1 MPSGVFHF
9 TEEKENL
16 SRTVSETESIIR
28 SLSYMKNQIK
38 TVFILFLWSALAMA
52 GQPSSEKIQYLFP
65 KDKSDWV
72 VKESPIIVRFEKIR
86 PDQISNLETFIHIRG
101 DQSGTVL
108 GKTVV
113 SDDEKTLIFKPDQPY
128 QLGEKITVNLTPHLL
143 GQSEPFLDST
153 ITFTIAPMESNV
165 SLKKRQSDS
174 IVLSNQS
181 SGKKYTPNADG
192 VVVLNGVSVPSDFPY
207 IDITVNDNPDSDY
220 IFTNYEGEK
229 YYNLIL
235 DNNGNPVF
243 YWIVPDSRRDFKV
256 QETGVITMTV
266 RSGFGGGGYIAVD
279 NTFTVVDTFF
289 VPPGYTIDEHE
300 LLVLPNG
307 HYLVTA
313 MTERQVDMRQYVSG
327 GNPNATVIDYHL
339 IEMDSNDNSYFIWR
353 SDDPGNYE
361 ITDTDERSVNLRG
374 QTIDYLHTNSIA
386 VDLDGNYLI
395 TPKIMNEVTKI
406 NKTTGDIMWRLG
418 GKKNQFDYID
428 LDGFVYMQ
436 HCIRVLPNGNYL
448 IFDNGNYHTPQ
459 PYSRA
464 LEFKVDTVN
473 MTATKVWEFRN
484 TTNDYYAPYKGN
496 IQQLPN
502 GNRLINWGLE
512 DLPKLTEVRLD
523 KSKAFEMNFVQPI
536 QCYRVW
542 KCPWN
547 GMVLFPF
554 LVAESYTD
562 RIALLFNKFGDP
574 DVKVYRGYGGPDPN
588 PTTILRTTSDP
599 YAVLDENDITESNTY
614 YFRVTAVDSDDNES
628 AFSNEEMVNTTFIPV
643 NTNMIKNNDFSS
655 GMSNWNFNVQNSA
668 SASANASNNE
678 CHIQI
683 QQGGTDFNDIELSQ
697 NTLMFYHG
705 QTYVFEFDAR
715 ADHTRIIDA
724 RIEST
729 TPPYTNFG
737 QIEPSYIQTTS
748 ERHSF
753 TFEMEN
759 VTTNQTRVV
768 FSVGSEAGD
777 VYIDNVVLMRTDQTE
792 VPPEPSTSHPKE
804 FILDPIYPNPLN
816 PDATIS
822 FALPTRSQVT
832 LEIIDIL
839 GRTVKTVVHEIL
851 APGHYTHRF
860 HANQLSS
867 GVYFCRIKANPLPSG
882 TEFHQVRRM
891 VILK

>member
-1 MPSGVFHF
+1 
-9 TEEKENL
+9 
-16 SRTVSETESIIR
+16 
-28 SLSYMKNQIK
+28 MKKQIK
-38 TVFILFLWSALAMA
+38 TIFILILWSSLVMA
-52 GQPSSEKIQYLFP
+52 EQPSSVKIQYLFP

-72 VKESPIIVRFEKIR
+72 VKESPVIVRFEEIG
-86 PDQISNLETFIHIRG
+86 PDQIANHETFIHIQG
-101 DQSGTVL
+101 EQSGTVQ
-108 GKTVV
+108 GETII
-113 SDDEKTLIFKPDQPY
+113 SDDEKTFIFKPDRPY
-128 QLGEKITVNLTPHLL
+128 QSGETVTVNLTPRLF

-153 ITFTIAPMESNV
+153 ITFTIGPMESNAHLKDGQSNPV
-165 SLKKRQSDS
+165 SLSS
-174 IVLSNQS
+174 QS
-181 SGKKYTPNADG
+181 SKEKYTPNADG

-207 IDITVNDNPDSDY
+207 IDITVNDNPDTGY
-220 IFTNYEGEK
+220 IFTNFEGEK

-266 RSGFGGGGYIAVD
+266 RSGFGGGGYIGVD

-289 VPPGYTIDEHE
+289 APPGYMIDEHE

-307 HYLVTA
+307 HYLITA

-339 IEMDSNDNSYFIWR
+339 IEMDGNDNPVFIWR

-361 ITDTDERSVNLRG
+361 ITDADERSVNLRG
-374 QTIDYLHTNSIA
+374 QTIDYLHTNSIGI
-386 VDLDGNYLI
+386 DLDGNYLI

-406 NKTTGDIMWRLG
+406 NKNTGEIMWRLG
-418 GKKNQFDYID
+418 GKKNEFTYVD

-448 IFDNGNYHTPQ
+448 IFDNGNYHTPH

-484 TTNDYYAPYKGN
+484 TPNDYYAPYKGN

-502 GNRLINWGLE
+502 GNRLISWGLE
-512 DLPKLTEVRLD
+512 NLPKLTEVRLD
-523 KSKAFEMNFVQPI
+523 KSKAFEMNYVQPV

-542 KCPWN
+542 RCPWN
-547 GMVLFPF
+547 GMVHFPF
-554 LVAESYTD
+554 LVVESHTD
-562 RIALLFNKFGDP
+562 RIVLLFNKFGDP
-574 DVKVYRGYGGPDPN
+574 DVKEYRVYGGPDPN
-588 PTTILRTTSDP
+588 PTTVMKTTSNP
-599 YAVLDENDITESNTY
+599 YVVLDENDITESNTY

-628 AFSNEEMVNTTFIPV
+628 EFSNEEMVNTTFIPV

-668 SASANASNNE
+668 SASANAGSNE

-683 QQGGTDFNDIELSQ
+683 QQGGSNYNDIELSQ
-697 NTLMFYHG
+697 NALMLYHG
-705 QTYVFEFDAR
+705 QTYVFKFDAR
-715 ADHTRIIDA
+715 ADHARIIDA

-729 TPPYTNFG
+729 NPPYTNFG
-737 QIEPSYIQTTS
+737 RIEPSYIQTTS
-748 ERHSF
+748 EHQSF

-768 FSVGSEAGD
+768 FSVGSATGD
-777 VYIDNVVLMRTDQTE
+777 VYIDNVVLMRIDQTA
-792 VPPEPSTSHPKE
+792 VPPELSASQPKE
-804 FILDPIYPNPLN
+804 FALDPVYPNPFN

-822 FALPTRSQVT
+822 FALPVRSQVT

-839 GRTVKTVVHEIL
+839 GRTVGTITNEIL
-851 APGHYTHRF
+851 SPGHYTRQF
-860 HANQLSS
+860 HANRLSS
-867 GVYFCRIKANPLPSG
+867 GVYFCRLQGNPLPSG